1 MTLFRAVVLGII
13 QGATEFLPVSS
24 SGHLVVIPALL
35 GWATPTL
42 SFTMGLH
49 AGTLLSVIVYYI
61 KDVIKLFKGIFSLFK
76 RIRTP
81 EEKFYL
87 KLAIYIIIAMIP
99 GGIVGVLF
107 SKKVELAFASP
118 HTVSILFFVTAFI
131 LILAS
136 FNFTNNAVDLRRMSA
151 KNALIVGF
159 MQIVSLLPGVSR
171 SGSTIAGG
179 IYSGMNKDDAARFSF
194 LLSIPMIFGAS
205 LFEAK
210 DMLNSSIAGVSRS
223 ELLIG
228 MAVAFIVGIL
238 SIKLF
243 FALIRKTKFYVFA
256 IYCIVLGVIG
266 LIFT

>member
-1 MTLFRAVVLGII
+1 MTLFGSVVLGII

-35 GWATPTL
+35 GWVPPTL

-49 AGTLLSVIVYYI
+49 AGTLLAVIVYYI
-61 KDVIKLFKGIFSLFK
+61 KDVIKLFRGIFSLFK
-76 RIRTP
+76 KIRTP

-87 KLAIYIIIAMIP
+87 RLTIYIIIAMIP
-99 GGIVGVLF
+99 AGIAGVLF

-136 FNFTNNAVDLRRMSA
+136 FKFTNDPIELRRMSV
-151 KNALIVGF
+151 KNALIVGL

-179 IYSGMNKDDAARFSF
+179 VYSGMNKDDAARFSF

-210 DMLNSSIAGVSRS
+210 DMLNSSVAGGSKI

-228 MAVAFIVGIL
+228 MAVAFIVGLL
-238 SIKLF
+238 SIRLF
-243 FALIRKTKFYVFA
+243 FTLMRKTKFYVFA